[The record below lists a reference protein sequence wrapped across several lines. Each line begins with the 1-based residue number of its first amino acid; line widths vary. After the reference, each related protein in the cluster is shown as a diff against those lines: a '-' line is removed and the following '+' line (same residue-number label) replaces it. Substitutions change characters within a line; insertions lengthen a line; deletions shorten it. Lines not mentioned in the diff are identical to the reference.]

1 MVISFMI
8 KPMTTHSTEKIEPI
22 QYNSSLVITGA
33 IMGNSKEKLYQEPG
47 LESL

>member
-8 KPMTTHSTEKIEPI
+8 KPITTPSTEKIEPI
-22 QYNSSLVITGA
+22 QYNSCLVLTGS
-33 IMGNSKEKLYQEPG
+33 IMGNSKELYQEPG